1 MRIHLS
7 CDSIW
12 PLTLMVVLKF
22 ECLLFT
28 KTWNLQ
34 KKGTSWYIVAY
45 LRSGQQ
51 HVQSHMVCI
60 MGLIFSFYRSA
71 VSIENFIHR
80 KDVGTFGFLSY
91 VHWCVGAHTGSVKFQ
106 VSVSCIPGIS
116 KTENVLLASTSLL
129 LVWQCHEP
137 VYNFID
143 ATTCLWPCGCIRVC
157 LPGVNQVSQLVYIRH
172 ESVTLTTAP
181 FCFSYRGGFSSLC
194 KEISGIS

>member
-1 MRIHLS
+1 MLAFYKNLESPEKGDQLVYRSLS
-7 CDSIW
+7 EIW
-12 PLTLMVVLKF
+12 TAACV
-22 ECLLFT
+22 
-28 KTWNLQ
+28 
-34 KKGTSWYIVAY
+34 VAY
-45 LRSGQQ
+45 GM
-51 HVQSHMVCI
+51 HNGFNI
-60 MGLIFSFYRSA
+60 LILQ
-71 VSIENFIHR
+71 VSSKHR
-80 KDVGTFGFLSY
+80 KFHSQKGCGTFGFLSY
-91 VHWCVGAHTGSVKFQ
+91 VHWCVGAYTGSVKFQ

-157 LPGVNQVSQLVYIRH
+157 FPGVNQVSQLVYIRH